1 VTGCVPDGDPL
12 ATFFTPIAQAVDD
25 AQHYTTE
32 ALAALSLRP
41 GTLATVQAMRT
52 EAMEVIGSAND
63 IHATLACATFHGIYE
78 EAHTS
83 ICCDLAYAF
92 TAMWSVRMVS
102 AWAMLLA
109 AISAV
114 AGYKRFRRQKNLWGP
129 YASVEALEVGSYL

>member
-1 VTGCVPDGDPL
+1 MGASSISC
-12 ATFFTPIAQAVDD
+12 QAVDE
-25 AQHYTTE
+25 AQNSTTN

-41 GTLATVQAMRT
+41 DTLAAVRAMQA
-52 EAMEVIGSAND
+52 EAAQVAGSAND
-63 IHATLACATFHGIYE
+63 IHATLACATFHGLYE
-78 EAHTS
+78 EAHTA

-92 TAMWSVRMVS
+92 TAMWSVRLVS

-109 AISAV
+109 AVSAV